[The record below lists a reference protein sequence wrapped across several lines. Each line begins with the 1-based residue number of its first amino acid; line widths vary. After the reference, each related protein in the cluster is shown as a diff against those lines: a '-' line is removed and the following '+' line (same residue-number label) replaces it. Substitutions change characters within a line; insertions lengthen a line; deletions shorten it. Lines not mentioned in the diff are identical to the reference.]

1 MTLSF
6 DFSRCIGQNQLP
18 VPSQSEIGLSVVSD
32 PRRWMLHPSCIECG
46 RREPGHLTRQ
56 TYVAPAVQEDGY
68 CGNRLGPSHED
79 RS

>member
-18 VPSQSEIGLSVVSD
+18 NPTVAELSD
-32 PRRWMLHPSCIECG
+32 PRRWMLHPSCIECR

-68 CGNRLGPSHED
+68 CGNRLGPVDGDSK
-79 RS
+79 